1 MRRFAALFCT
11 LLLATAC
18 GATEDTDDNADDTG
32 RGASGRST
40 PDATPLSELD
50 ANRGVD
56 AGTTTDAG
64 GGAGT
69 DAASQGDT
77 GSPVDPSAP
86 CEADNLNDAIACQVA
101 ANDAFVDAFCDCFT
115 DVGFDGDRAACEA
128 DQPDASAFQPSACV
142 RAAMLEQ
149 EAAATTNSLCYAA
162 AARDLAACI
171 AVCPPDEAAFN
182 ACFDAVGAAFDDC
195 DARVPASLAA
205 AIDACEDGTTP
216 VEPPSSVGE
225 ASTQL
230 ARQRDAYVAQYCSCY
245 AGSEFGDTAT
255 CVSALSSRYDPGL
268 RPCEQDLFATLP
280 DEALPFL
287 ACLRETFTITES
299 ACLEC
304 PAVGSIDYEL
314 CADASFDINFCFTQS
329 APALQDGLIACSS

>member
-1 MRRFAALFCT
+1 MRLYAALFC
-11 LLLATAC
+11 LLFATAC
-18 GATEDTDDNADDTG
+18 SGDDETDRDSEDAGRSASD
-32 RGASGRST
+32 RGA

-50 ANRGVD
+50 ANRGGADDTFSPD
-56 AGTTTDAG
+56 AGTTG
-64 GGAGT
+64 
-69 DAASQGDT
+69 DAAGPGGSDT
-77 GSPVDPSAP
+77 TAP
-86 CEADNLNDAIACQVA
+86 PTGPCDADNLDDAIACQVA
-101 ANDAFVDAFCDCFT
+101 ANDAYVAAFCDCFT
-115 DVGFDGDRAACEA
+115 EVGFDGDRAACEA
-128 DQPDASAFQPSACV
+128 EQPDASAFEPPPCV

-162 AARDLAACI
+162 AARELAACI

-182 ACFDAVGAAFDDC
+182 ACFDTVGAAFDDC
-195 DARVPASLAA
+195 DARVPPTLSA
-205 AIDACEDGTTP
+205 AIDACDDVAPP

-304 PAVGSIDYEL
+304 PAVGSVDYEI